1 MGTFTVE
8 IEIGDSR
15 RERWATMNALV
26 DTGATMTSAPASVF
40 RGLGIEPVTRK
51 HFELA
56 QGEVRAME
64 VGYTWLRFAGE
75 EILTQVMFNEEGTPP
90 ILGAI
95 ALENAFMG
103 VDPVAQRLIPV
114 SGLMMQGRQQSRG
127 RE

>member
-8 IEIGDSR
+8 IEIGDSGR
-15 RERWATMNALV
+15 ARWAAMNALV

-40 RGLGIEPVTRK
+40 RGLGVEPVTEK
-51 HFELA
+51 LFEFA
-56 QGEVRAME
+56 QGEVKTME
-64 VGYTWLRFAGE
+64 VGYTWVRFAGE

-103 VDPVAQRLIPV
+103 VDPVAQRLVPV
-114 SGLMMQGRQQSRG
+114 RGLMMRNRSAGTG
-127 RE
+127 